1 MAIRAQ
7 SQYPLV
13 AEKVLV
19 GGVDVAAQGTYDLFD
34 LPGGAMIVGGWYE
47 VVETFTGT
55 GTIAI
60 QIDDGSTQ
68 TTINA
73 ADAGGA
79 TGTGA
84 LDSNVPTATL
94 SVPHT
99 VQAVVATA
107 DLTDGKARVYV
118 QYVLTGRAPEA
129 G

>member
-1 MAIRAQ
+1 MSRAQ

-13 AEKVLV
+13 AETILV
-19 GGVDVAAQGTYDLFD
+19 GGTDVAATGTYDLYD
-34 LPGGAMIVGGWYE
+34 LPAGAVIVGGWYE

-60 QIDDGSTQ
+60 QIDDGTTQ
-68 TTINA
+68 TVINA

-79 TGTGA
+79 TGISA
-84 LDSNVPTATL
+84 LSAGLQPTLTVPN
-94 SVPHT
+94 T

-107 DLTDGKARVYV
+107 ALTDGKAKVYV
-118 QYVLTGRAPEA
+118 EYLLEGRAHEA